1 MKCPRCTEQVPD
13 DSRFCPY
20 CGSTCELVS
29 AEPAPAAEPTLM
41 PDRALPDARKPN
53 RSGAP
58 RAGSGPGS
66 PGGQGDEPVAVS
78 RATYVWAVFG
88 FIGGLIGW
96 AVVKERDPKL
106 GRNVLIA
113 GAAVSVG
120 GFLLYT
126 IALGGL
132 LAGLSSGN
140 NSTVTSEPA
149 TSAEKAYTEAPSGSG
164 LDIALQST
172 INEFSWVYVDDADQ
186 RLRVDVMVDEPVR
199 LSDSPYYETSDGVFF
214 DPGDACG
221 ITDDTTGIVPVDFQL
236 TNESDTTVAADL
248 DFSID
253 ADYERFFTNDHE
265 CFSYESSSGTWD
277 DGIEP
282 GDTGGTMAAVL
293 VPGYFAE
300 AEGDR
305 TLLEAITVTP
315 ESTNFAGVDELTG
328 ESATG
333 AGFTLLPSGT
343 TVATESPPSEDA
355 TGYYTGTMDSYTSDT
370 VYDVVLDLTQNGSEV
385 TGTVTATSRKTGNRG
400 SYEAAG
406 YFEGGRV
413 VLNGKDWVDKPNPTW
428 FMDHLDL
435 QLDADTLSGT
445 YAPLDKPGKAVG
457 DVYVSR

>member
-1 MKCPRCTEQVPD
+1 
-13 DSRFCPY
+13 
-20 CGSTCELVS
+20 
-29 AEPAPAAEPTLM
+29 M
-41 PDRALPDARKPN
+41 PDRTLPGARTN
-53 RSGAP
+53 VSGAAG
-58 RAGSGPGS
+58 AGSGPGS
-66 PGGQGDEPVAVS
+66 PGGQGDEPEAAS
-78 RATYVWAVFG
+78 RATYLWAVFG

-96 AVVKERDPKL
+96 AVVKERDPRL

-113 GAAVSVG
+113 GAAVSVC
-120 GFLLYT
+120 GFLLYL

-149 TSAEKAYTEAPSGSG
+149 TNADEAYTEAPSGSG
-164 LDIALQST
+164 LDIAAQST

-214 DPGDACG
+214 NPGDACG
-221 ITDDTTGIVPVDFQL
+221 ITDDTTGIVPLDFQL

-253 ADYERFFTNDHE
+253 ADYERFFTDDHE

-282 GDTGGTMAAVL
+282 GDTGGAMAVVL
-293 VPGYFAE
+293 VPGYFAG

-305 TLLEAITVTP
+305 TLLEAIAVTP
-315 ESTNFAGVDELTG
+315 ESTSFAGVDELTG
-328 ESATG
+328 QSATG

-343 TVATESPPSEDA
+343 SVATERSAEAPTSEDA

-385 TGTVTATSRKTGNRG
+385 TGTVTATSRETGNRG
-400 SYEAAG
+400 TYEAAG
-406 YFEGGRV
+406 YFEDGRV
-413 VLNGKDWVDKPNPTW
+413 VLNGTDWVDRPNSTW

-435 QLDADTLSGT
+435 QLDADRLSGT
-445 YAPLDKPGKAVG
+445 YAPVDKPGKAVG